1 MKKIT
6 LVILVFFFNYSFI
19 VAQKLLLQSGP
30 MVGYAEKQEVL
41 LWVQTTK
48 TAEVKFKYWPI
59 SQPQKS
65 QWSSS
70 FKTQKERS
78 FTAKLILDKVK
89 PGTSYLYE
97 LYINN
102 KKVALNYNLTFKT
115 QEVWRWRKDAPNF
128 KFAFGSCAYTNDPEF
143 DRPGKPYGSNYQIF
157 ESIRKKQPDFMLW
170 GGDNLY
176 LRQDEWNTK
185 TGFNHRYTK
194 DRSLPELQALLA
206 STSNYAILD
215 DHDFGANDSDGSF
228 WNKNMAIEFFENFW
242 GNPSVGIGNIKGAIS
257 FFSWNDADFFLLDN
271 RYYRNSDKL
280 KANNKTIL
288 GKEQLSW
295 LKNAL
300 ASSNANFKFIVIG
313 GQVLNTTKS
322 HENYINNGF
331 EKERLDILNFI
342 QNQQVKGVVF
352 LTGDRHHTE
361 MSLLKDNNK
370 VAIYDLTVSPFTS
383 GVGNKD
389 RKEINSLRVENTMV
403 TQHNFSTIEL
413 SGDWK
418 NRQATITI
426 FDTNGEKLWE
436 RIIKKSDF

>member
-1 MKKIT
+1 MKK
-6 LVILVFFFNYSFI
+6 VILIILLFFFDCSI
-19 VAQKLLLQSGP
+19 IIAQKSLLQSGP

-48 TAEVKFKYWPI
+48 TAEVKFKYWPV
-59 SQPQKS
+59 SQIHKS
-65 QWSSS
+65 QWSNTI
-70 FKTQKERS
+70 KTEKNNS
-78 FTAKLILDKVK
+78 YTAKLVIDKVT
-89 PGTSYLYE
+89 PSTSYKYE

-102 KKVALNYNLTFKT
+102 KKIVFDYDLTFKT
-115 QEVWRWRKDAPNF
+115 QELWRWRKDPPAF
-128 KFAFGSCAYTNDPEF
+128 KFAFGSCTYINDPEF

-176 LRQDEWNTK
+176 LRQDEWNSK

-228 WNKNMAIEFFENFW
+228 WNKNMSLEFFENFW
-242 GNPSVGIGNIKGAIS
+242 GNPSFGVGNIKGAIS

-271 RYYRNSDKL
+271 RYHRNSDKL
-280 KANNKTIL
+280 KSDNKTIL
-288 GKEQLSW
+288 GKEQLDW

-300 ASSNANFKFIVIG
+300 ASSNANFKFIAIG
-313 GQVLNTTKS
+313 GQVLNTTKN

-331 EKERLDILNFI
+331 ENERSEILTFI
-342 QNQQVKGVVF
+342 QNQNIKGVIF

-383 GVGNKD
+383 GVGNKN
-389 RKEINSLRVENTMV
+389 RKEVNRLRIENTMV
-403 TQHNFSTIEL
+403 TQHNFSTIAF
-413 SGDWK
+413 SGDWN

-426 FDTNGEKLWE
+426 FNTNGEKLWE
-436 RIIKKSDF
+436 HIIKKSDF

>member
-1 MKKIT
+1 MKKIIFLSVLALFT
-6 LVILVFFFNYSFI
+6 FTFTF
-19 VAQKLLLQSGP
+19 AQKSLLQSGP

-48 TAEVKFKYWPI
+48 TAEVKFKYWPV
-59 SQPQKS
+59 SQTQKT
-65 QWSSS
+65 QWSSTV
-70 FKTQKERS
+70 KTIKDNS

-89 PGTSYLYE
+89 PSTSYKYE

-102 KKVALNYNLTFKT
+102 KKVTLDYDLTFKT
-115 QEVWRWRKDAPNF
+115 QELWRWRKDAPNF
-128 KFAFGSCAYTNDPEF
+128 KFAFGSCTYINDSEF
-143 DRPGKPYGSNYQIF
+143 DRPGTPYGSNYQIF

-185 TGFNHRYTK
+185 AGFNHRYTK

-242 GNPSVGIGNIKGAIS
+242 GNPSVGVGDIKGAIS

-271 RYYRNSDKL
+271 RYYRDSDRL
-280 KANNKTIL
+280 KSDNKTIL

-300 ASSNANFKFIVIG
+300 ASSRANFKFVVIG

-331 EKERLDILNFI
+331 ENERLDILNFI
-342 QNQQVKGVVF
+342 QNQQIKGVVF

-361 MSLLKDNNK
+361 MSLLKDNRK

-389 RKEINSLRVENTMV
+389 RKEINRLRVEDTMV

-418 NRQATITI
+418 NRHAIISI
-426 FDTNGEKLWE
+426 FDSNGEKLWE

>member
-1 MKKIT
+1 MKKLTSILFIFSFSIT
-6 LVILVFFFNYSFI
+6 F
-19 VAQKLLLQSGP
+19 AQKTLLQSGP

-48 TAEVKFKYWPI
+48 NAEVKFKYWP
-59 SQPQKS
+59 KS
-65 QWSSS
+65 DTKNVHWSNTI
-70 FKTQKERS
+70 KTKKEDS
-78 FTAKLILDKVK
+78 YVAKFILDEVK
-89 PGTSYLYE
+89 PGTSYNYE
-97 LYINN
+97 LSINN
-102 KKVALNYNLTFKT
+102 KKIAFDYDLTFKT
-115 QEVWRWRKDAPNF
+115 QELWRWRKDAPNF
-128 KFAFGSCAYTNDPEF
+128 KFAFGSCTYINDSEF
-143 DRPGKPYGSNYQIF
+143 DRPGTPYGSNYQIF

-176 LRQDEWNTK
+176 LRQDEWNSR
-185 TGFNHRYTK
+185 TGFNYRYTK

-215 DHDFGANDSDGSF
+215 DHDFGADNSDGSF
-228 WNKNMAIEFFENFW
+228 WNKNMSLEFFENFW

-271 RYYRNSDKL
+271 RYHRNSDRL
-280 KANNKTIL
+280 KSDNKTIL

-300 ASSNANFKFIVIG
+300 ASSNANFKFVVIG
-313 GQVLNTTKS
+313 GQVLNTSKS

-331 EKERLDILNFI
+331 DKERLDILNFI
-342 QNQQVKGVVF
+342 QNQQIKGVIF

-389 RKEINSLRVENTMV
+389 RKEKNSLRVENTMV
-403 TQHNFSTIEL
+403 TQHNFSTIEF

-426 FDTNGEKLWE
+426 FDADGEKIWE
-436 RIIKKSDF
+436 QVIKKSDF

>member
-1 MKKIT
+1 MKKVLLIIT
-6 LVILVFFFNYSFI
+6 LFFLNYSSI
-19 VAQKLLLQSGP
+19 VAQKTLLQSGP

-41 LWVQTTK
+41 LWVQTK
-48 TAEVKFKYWPI
+48 KAAEVKFKYWPVTK
-59 SQPQKS
+59 SKNS
-65 QWSSS
+65 QWSSTIN
-70 FKTQKERS
+70 TQKDNS
-78 FTAKLILDKVK
+78 FTAKFILNKVA
-89 PGTSYLYE
+89 PGTTYNYE

-102 KKVALNYNLTFKT
+102 KKVTLDYDLTFKT
-115 QEVWRWRKDAPNF
+115 QELWRWRKDAPNF
-128 KFAFGSCAYTNDPEF
+128 KFAFGSCTYINDPEF
-143 DRPGKPYGSNYQIF
+143 DRPGTPYGSNYQIF

-185 TGFNHRYTK
+185 AGFNHRYTK

-215 DHDFGANDSDGSF
+215 DHDFGANDADGSF
-228 WNKNMAIEFFENFW
+228 WNKNMAIEFFKNFW
-242 GNPSVGIGNIKGAIS
+242 GNPSFGVGNIKGAIS

-271 RYYRNSDKL
+271 RYYRDSDRL
-280 KANNKTIL
+280 KSNNKSIL

-300 ASSNANFKFIVIG
+300 ASSKANFKFVVIG

-331 EKERLDILNFI
+331 ENERLEILNFI
-342 QNQQVKGVVF
+342 QNQQIKGVVF

-361 MSLLKDNNK
+361 MSLLKDNRK

-389 RKEINSLRVENTMV
+389 RKEVNRLRVANTMV

-413 SGDWK
+413 TGDWK
-418 NRQATITI
+418 NRQAVITI
-426 FDTNGEKLWE
+426 FDSNGGELWE